1 MLQLNGKTKVLA
13 IIGHPVEHS
22 RSPAMQNAALQ
33 ACGLDYVYV
42 PFSVPPECLAEAVS
56 GLRALGVAGFSV
68 TIPHKIAVMAHLDG
82 LDDSAG
88 EAGAVNTVLND
99 AGRLIGYNTDGD
111 GLVRSLAD
119 DLGFVPGNGTIVVV
133 GAGGAA
139 RGAIAALCRAGA
151 GRIVVVNR
159 GRERA
164 EEIARAMERLH
175 GDTEIIPTS
184 DPAELKPWM
193 GETSLLINTTSLGM
207 NNETI
212 PFLELADLPG
222 TAAVYD
228 MVYSPPVTPLL
239 GEAARLGLRCANG
252 LGMLAAQGELAFL
265 IWTGM
270 LPPSGVMKDALMGG
284 CSSSQQQLDNKR
296 QSA

>member
-1 MLQLNGKTKVLA
+1 MMQLNGKTKVLA

-33 ACGLDYVYV
+33 ACGLDYAYV
-42 PFSVPPECLAEAVS
+42 PFSVPPEHLAEAVS

-68 TIPHKIAVMAHLDG
+68 TIPHKIAVMEYLDG
-82 LDDSAG
+82 IDGSAV
-88 EAGAVNTVLND
+88 EAGAVNTVVNE

-119 DLGFVPGNGTIVVV
+119 DLGFVPGSGTIVVV

-139 RGAIAALCRAGA
+139 RGAVPALCRAGA

-159 GRERA
+159 SRERA
-164 EEIARAMERLH
+164 EEIAEAMSKLH
-175 GDTEIIPTS
+175 PGTEIIPAS
-184 DPAELKPWM
+184 EPAELKPWL
-193 GETSLLINTTSLGM
+193 GGTSLLVNTTSLGM
-207 NNETI
+207 NKETI
-212 PFLELADLPG
+212 PFLQIADLPG
-222 TAAVYD
+222 AAAVYD

-239 GEAARLGLRCANG
+239 DEAAKRGLRCANG
-252 LGMLAAQGELAFL
+252 LGMLAAQGELAFR

-270 LPPSGVMKDALMGG
+270 LPPAGVMKSVLIGG
-284 CSSSQQQLDNKR
+284 CSSF
-296 QSA
+296 